1 MPHIV
6 HSQRHTQQCS
16 QRRWT
21 LVQSEARQ
29 CPTGSV
35 VAVFIHRNH
44 MLHTFSSTEHVCF
57 FFVSKRN
64 RNPHVLFVCMRTIQH
79 RSAAVAVVGMM
90 LPAEHQYCGRHVTEE
105 QFSSMATAVELV
117 GADQKIALLGTQQIA
132 VFDP

>member
-1 MPHIV
+1 MLCV
-6 HSQRHTQQCS
+6 
-16 QRRWT
+16 T
-21 LVQSEARQ
+21 L
-29 CPTGSV
+29 SV
-35 VAVFIHRNH
+35 YN
-44 MLHTFSSTEHVCF
+44 MLHTI